1 MRSLSANGKAKI
13 CSKQRDAASKNLRA
27 LDLDTIIL
35 RCRAESRGE
44 LDVQILGSTTPC
56 YELFRRA
63 VEEGL
68 PEAWDAIYHQYRR
81 LVLLWIGPDLPDV
94 DEIVNRAFAKFWRFC
109 PRESFSKRFP
119 TLCHILS
126 YLRQC
131 AISARQEALR
141 QRVPSFQSGE
151 GIIAETLPSTQAV
164 EDAALNN
171 VVKQQLK
178 ELVWER
184 LKSDRERRVMH
195 LSYEIG
201 LTPSEICARFPRE
214 FPSVDEVRRIKERI
228 LKRLRR
234 DPELQTWWE
243 NSK

>member
-1 MRSLSANGKAKI
+1 MVTPKS
-13 CSKQRDAASKNLRA
+13 LRA
-27 LDLDTIIL
+27 LDVDTLIL
-35 RCRAESRGE
+35 RCRAESRKAFDAQ
-44 LDVQILGSTTPC
+44 LLGSNTPC

-81 LVLLWIGPDLPDV
+81 LVLLWIGPNLPDV
-94 DEIVNRAFAKFWRFC
+94 DEMVNRAFAKFWQFC

-119 TLCHILS
+119 TLRHVLS

-141 QRVPSFQSGE
+141 QRARSYQSGDE
-151 GIIAETLPSTQAV
+151 VIAETSASPEVV
-164 EDAALNN
+164 EDVALNN
-171 VVKQQLK
+171 VVHQQLK
-178 ELVWER
+178 KLVWDK
-184 LKSDRERRVMH
+184 LKDDRERLVMH

-201 LTPSEICARFPRE
+201 LTPSEICARFPKD

-234 DPELQTWWE
+234 DSELRTWWDG
-243 NSK
+243 